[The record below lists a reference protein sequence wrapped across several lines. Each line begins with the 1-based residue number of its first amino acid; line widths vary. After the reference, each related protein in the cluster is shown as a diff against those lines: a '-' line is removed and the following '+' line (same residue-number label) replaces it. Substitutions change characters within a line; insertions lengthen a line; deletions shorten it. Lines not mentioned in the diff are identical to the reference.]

1 MRETTRSSN
10 KLAEPSTNGHTGRSD
25 AGTCD
30 RYDTWYDLCEV
41 KEARLRLS
49 ETRKRRSPPS
59 VKSDCADSASDEYES
74 LLSIEVEIK
83 RRKVSEQNEAAALS
97 FLLAPDTTF
106 PVKRQ
111 RPLGAPTVADREN
124 ALDMLTAM
132 NLITVDSVSG
142 DVLSVSD
149 SARAM
154 ARQLGCVQSMVV
166 KATELSSDPDA
177 EELANFPSVME
188 IEKKKVRI
196 AVDHHLLL

>member
-1 MRETTRSSN
+1 MRETTTSS
-10 KLAEPSTNGHTGRSD
+10 KLAEPSTNGHTGRCD
-25 AGTCD
+25 AGICD
-30 RYDTWYDLCEV
+30 RYDTWCDLCEV

-49 ETRKRRSPPS
+49 ETRKRRSAPG
-59 VKSDCADSASDEYES
+59 VRSDCAESASDEYES

-83 RRKVSEQNEAAALS
+83 RRKVSERDEAAALS
-97 FLLAPDTTF
+97 FLLAPETTF

-111 RPLGAPTVADREN
+111 GPSDAPTVADREN
-124 ALDMLTAM
+124 ALDMLAAM
-132 NLITVDSVSG
+132 NLITVDSVTG

-188 IEKKKVRI
+188 IEKKKVRLAQI
-196 AVDHHLLL
+196 ALVN